1 MHRTLLLALV
11 LSLSAKANAD
21 CDLRYAPPE
30 VRAAALA
37 FHHQASE
44 RRQSHANNAAHPVI
58 QRVPRVEHPD
68 QPPAIV
74 RVDRTPTR

>member
-1 MHRTLLLALV
+1 MQRTLMLALM
-11 LSLSAKANAD
+11 LSLSANASAD

-44 RRQSHANNAAHPVI
+44 RHPSQADNAARAVM

-68 QPPAIV
+68 PSPAIV
-74 RVDRTPTR
+74 RVDRTPAR

>member
-11 LSLSAKANAD
+11 LSLSANANAD

-44 RRQSHANNAAHPVI
+44 RHQSHADNAAHALM
-58 QRVPRVEHPD
+58 QRVPRVEHHD
-68 QPPAIV
+68 QSPAIV
-74 RVDRTPTR
+74 RVERTPAR

>member
-1 MHRTLLLALV
+1 MQRTLMLTLM
-11 LSLSAKANAD
+11 LSLSAKASAD

-44 RRQSHANNAAHPVI
+44 RHQAHANNEARAAI
-58 QRVPRVEHPD
+58 QQVPRVEHAERPS
-68 QPPAIV
+68 AIA
-74 RVDRTPTR
+74 RVDRTPAR

>member
-1 MHRTLLLALV
+1 MHRILLLALV

-44 RRQSHANNAAHPVI
+44 RHQSHADNAAHAVM
-58 QRVPRVEHPD
+58 QRVPRIEHPD
-68 QPPAIV
+68 QPSAIA
-74 RVDRTPTR
+74 RTDRTPAR

>member
-1 MHRTLLLALV
+1 MQRTLMLV
-11 LSLSAKANAD
+11 LMLSLSAKASAD

-44 RRQSHANNAAHPVI
+44 RHQTHANVAASAVI
-58 QRVPRVEHPD
+58 QRVPRVEDAGRPS
-68 QPPAIV
+68 AIA
-74 RVDRTPTR
+74 RVDRTPAR

>member
-1 MHRTLLLALV
+1 MQRTLLLALM
-11 LSLSAKANAD
+11 LSRSANACAD

-44 RRQSHANNAAHPVI
+44 RHPSQADNAARAVM

-68 QPPAIV
+68 QPSAIA
-74 RVDRTPTR
+74 RTDRTPAR